1 LKSWFCSTV
10 HVPLSLAADFV
21 GCGSAAVTGT
31 NVGVAAG
38 AVLAAAALLAALDV
52 AAALLLAEAVVLAV
66 PALLADAVVAAEV
79 VAALLAVVVAGALVV
94 VAAEL
99 VAAVVGAAE
108 EVLAVPAETVPLL
121 VDAVLALPHAARR
134 GTAAASKLALR
145 IDLRVIERLDPT
157 STS

>member
-79 VAALLAVVVAGALVV
+79 VAALLAVVAGALVV